1 MGGALM
7 GASGGSSGKGGS
19 PPAEPDFAAAAT
31 PNQTNAF
38 GVNSSWNKGA
48 DGKMNQ
54 TQSFGGPLGDL
65 NQNLQG
71 QAANAWQSPLDNGAQ
86 ARQHAE
92 DAIYSRGAS
101 RLDPQ
106 FAQQEQGLNSSMA
119 NQGLDPGSQA
129 FNNAYG
135 NFSRAKNDA
144 YGSLSQDAIMGGG
157 QEASRQQGMD
167 LQSRM
172 APLAGLS
179 GMSGLTGQSQNPLLP
194 AAMAQYQGDL
204 QKYGIDQ
211 QGKNSMMGGL
221 SGLGG
226 SAMMAAALSDE
237 RMKEGIV
244 RLDEEAMPGVK
255 LARFRYRDDP
265 SGQEYEGVIAQDVEA
280 AGSGHLI
287 TEINGLKHVPGFL
300 APRPVTHG

>member
-48 DGKMNQ
+48 DGRMNQ

-71 QAANAWQSPLDNGAQ
+71 QAANAWSSPLDNGAQ

-106 FAQQEQGLNSSMA
+106 FAQQEQAMTSGLA

-157 QEASRQQGMD
+157 QEPAASRGWTFSPGW
-167 LQSRM
+167 LR
-172 APLAGLS
+172 LRGLV
-179 GMSGLTGQSQNPLLP
+179 
-194 AAMAQYQGDL
+194 
-204 QKYGIDQ
+204 
-211 QGKNSMMGGL
+211 
-221 SGLGG
+221 G
-226 SAMMAAALSDE
+226 S
-237 RMKEGIV
+237 
-244 RLDEEAMPGVK
+244 
-255 LARFRYRDDP
+255 
-265 SGQEYEGVIAQDVEA
+265 
-280 AGSGHLI
+280 
-287 TEINGLKHVPGFL
+287 
-300 APRPVTHG
+300 PV